1 MTKKINIAF
10 IYKPSYKFLTG
21 KHFDNTTYYFFML
34 ALKRN
39 SKINV
44 TYFSEEES
52 FNTSKLKNKFD
63 IILIP
68 ENHSD
73 ATPELIGI
81 QNLKIPVISRVGD
94 PHDAKRKNKFIFH
107 EKFKIDYYFNF
118 MDESYFYK
126 YYPKN
131 YNYKTI
137 IFGLESSLYQDTKPY
152 NDRIK
157 NKILNSGA
165 IGKETIRSRVA
176 NKIINPKRSSWYFYK
191 LRTLCN
197 KLKYV
202 EHARDVEKNYN
213 QKDYQYILS
222 QYCAAIGATTFYPTI
237 KYWEISASG
246 CLAFLEITDENHG
259 EYLGYEDNET
269 AIFIN
274 EKNYKKKFEEYL
286 NDLENP
292 KWKKIA
298 QNGQNHTMNN
308 LNNDRAVDS
317 LVDLFTELIL

>member
-1 MTKKINIAF
+1 MIKKINVAL
-10 IYKPSYKFLTG
+10 IYKPSYTFLTRN
-21 KHFDNTTYYFFML
+21 HFDNTTYHFFML

-39 SKINV
+39 SKINIS
-44 TYFSEEES
+44 YFPEEKS
-52 FNTSKLKNKFD
+52 FDTSKLKNKFD
-63 IILIP
+63 IILIA

-73 ATPELIGI
+73 ATPELKEI
-81 QNLKIPVISRVGD
+81 QNINIPVISRVGD

-107 EKFKIDYYFNF
+107 EKFKINYYFNF
-118 MDESYFYK
+118 MDKSYFYK
-126 YYPKN
+126 YYPKH

-137 IFGLESSLYQDTKPY
+137 IFGLESSLYENTKPY
-152 NDRIK
+152 NNRIK

-165 IGKETIRSRVA
+165 IGRTKIKSRIA
-176 NKIINPKRSSWYFYK
+176 NRILNPKRSGWYFYK

-202 EHARDVEKNYN
+202 EYARDVEKNYKK
-213 QKDYQYILS
+213 KDYQHILS

-246 CLAFLEITDENHG
+246 CLTFMEITEKNHG
-259 EYLGYEDNET
+259 EYLGYKDNET

-274 EKNYKKKFEEYL
+274 EKNYKEKFEKYL
-286 NDLENP
+286 NDIDNP
-292 KWKKIA
+292 KWEQIA
-298 QNGQNHTMNN
+298 EKGRNYTMNY

-317 LVDLFTELIL
+317 LVDLFNEVI

>member
-1 MTKKINIAF
+1 MTKKINVAL
-10 IYKPSYKFLTG
+10 IYKPSYPFLTG
-21 KHFDNTTYYFFML
+21 NHFDNTTYHFFML

-39 SKINV
+39 SKINIS
-44 TYFSEEES
+44 YFPEEKS
-52 FNTSKLKNKFD
+52 FDTSKLKNKFD
-63 IILIP
+63 IILIA

-73 ATPELIGI
+73 ATPELKEI
-81 QNLKIPVISRVGD
+81 QNMNIPVISRVGD

-107 EKFKIDYYFNF
+107 EKFKINYYFNF
-118 MDESYFYK
+118 MDQSYFYK
-126 YYPKN
+126 YYPKH

-137 IFGLESSLYQDTKPY
+137 IFGLESSLYENTKPY
-152 NDRIK
+152 NNRIK

-165 IGKETIRSRVA
+165 IGKSTIKSRIA
-176 NKIINPKRSSWYFYK
+176 NRILNPKRSSWYFYK

-202 EHARDVEKNYN
+202 EYARDVEKNYKK
-213 QKDYQYILS
+213 KDYQHILS

-246 CLAFLEITDENHG
+246 CLTFMEITEKNHG
-259 EYLGYEDNET
+259 AYLGYKDNET

-274 EKNYKKKFEEYL
+274 EKNYKEKFEKYL
-286 NDLENP
+286 NDIDNP
-292 KWKKIA
+292 KWEQIA
-298 QNGQNHTMNN
+298 QKGRNYTMNY

-317 LVDLFTELIL
+317 LVDLFNEVI

>member
-1 MTKKINIAF
+1 
-10 IYKPSYKFLTG
+10 
-21 KHFDNTTYYFFML
+21 
-34 ALKRN
+34 
-39 SKINV
+39 
-44 TYFSEEES
+44 
-52 FNTSKLKNKFD
+52 
-63 IILIP
+63 
-68 ENHSD
+68 
-73 ATPELIGI
+73 
-81 QNLKIPVISRVGD
+81 
-94 PHDAKRKNKFIFH
+94 
-107 EKFKIDYYFNF
+107 
-118 MDESYFYK
+118 MDECYFYK
-126 YYPKN
+126 YYSKN

-298 QNGQNHTMNN
+298 QNGQNHTMKN
-308 LNNDRAVDS
+308 LNNDRAVYS
-317 LVDLFTELIL
+317 LVDLFNELPNALVEITRTGLRSQDILLIAGSNTIDPEGDEIKFEFWSDIDGLLNSGITPSDSLEWSGMLS

>member
-1 MTKKINIAF
+1 MAKKINVAL

-21 KHFDNTTYYFFML
+21 NHFDNTTYYFFML

-39 SKINV
+39 SKINIS
-44 TYFSEEES
+44 YFPEEKS
-52 FNTSKLKNKFD
+52 FDISKLKNKFD
-63 IILIP
+63 IILIA

-73 ATPELIGI
+73 ATPELKGI
-81 QNLKIPVISRVGD
+81 QNTNIPVISRVGD
-94 PHDAKRKNKFIFH
+94 PHDAKRKKKFIFH
-107 EKFKIDYYFNF
+107 KKFKINYYFNF

-131 YNYKTI
+131 YKYKTI
-137 IFGLESSLYQDTKPY
+137 IFGLESTAYENTKPY
-152 NDRIK
+152 KDRIK

-165 IGKETIRSRVA
+165 IGKSNIKSRIV
-176 NKIINPKRSSWYFYK
+176 NKILNPKRSSWYFYK

-202 EHARDVEKNYN
+202 EYARDVEKNYKK
-213 QKDYQYILS
+213 KDYQHILS

-246 CLAFLEITDENHG
+246 CLTFMEITEKNHG
-259 EYLGYEDNET
+259 EYLGYKDNET

-274 EKNYKKKFEEYL
+274 EKNYKEKFEKYL
-286 NDLENP
+286 NDIDNP
-292 KWKKIA
+292 KWEQIA
-298 QNGQNHTMNN
+298 EKGRNYTMNY

-317 LVDLFTELIL
+317 LVDLFNEVI

>member
-1 MTKKINIAF
+1 MTKKINVAF

-21 KHFDNTTYYFFML
+21 NHFDNTTYYFFML

-39 SKINV
+39 SRINIS
-44 TYFSEEES
+44 YFPEEKL
-52 FNTSKLKNKFD
+52 FDTSKLKNKFD

-68 ENHSD
+68 ENYSE

-81 QNLKIPVISRVGD
+81 ENLSIPVISRVGD

-107 EKFKIDYYFNF
+107 KKFKINYYFNF

-137 IFGLESSLYQDTKPY
+137 IFGLESSLYENVKPY
-152 NDRIK
+152 NQRIK

-165 IGKETIRSRVA
+165 IGKQTIKSRVA

-202 EHARDVEKNYN
+202 EHARDVEKNYKK
-213 QKDYQYILS
+213 KDYQHILS
-222 QYCAAIGATTFYPTI
+222 QYCASIGATTFYPTI

-246 CLAFLEITDENHG
+246 CLTFMEITKENHG
-259 EYLGYEDNET
+259 EYLGYKDNET

-286 NDLENP
+286 NDIDNP
-292 KWKKIA
+292 KWEKIA
-298 QNGQNHTMNN
+298 QKGRNYTMNY
-308 LNNDRAVDS
+308 LNNDRSVDS
-317 LVDLFTELIL
+317 LVDLFNEVI